1 MLLKYIRM
9 VNFRQYYGDNT
20 VEFSCDL
27 DKNVTIIL
35 GKNTSGKTTMVQA
48 FNWGLYG
55 QAKFK
60 TQMLLN
66 ENIANDMK
74 SGDKEKVIVEIGL
87 IHNNID
93 YKIERIQEYQCV
105 NRGDIRSTSQKKS
118 MSYKKIDG
126 QTKTIDG
133 FEIDNSI
140 NKILPEGLSSYF
152 FFDGERINNISKKQD
167 VTASIKGLMG
177 LDVLES
183 ARDHL
188 SKCKSVFTKALDLEG
203 NEKAISAQN
212 NIDSQKNKLEKIKDD
227 IDNVSAQI
235 EYYQEV
241 KEQAA
246 IELREN
252 AETSALQSKKENLQR
267 AVIGLEG
274 DYNNSTI
281 DLIGKFNKNA
291 FAYFATPMIRA
302 ALDLVRNTSYVS
314 ESIKGMH
321 SDSINQ
327 LLSRGYCICGTKL
340 ETGSEATAHMLKER
354 DMMPPKSIGTYVAEF
369 SESSELY
376 LSNSED
382 YHNDISQKY
391 KDLRRYKKDISR
403 AKAEY
408 DQLSQSLLDK
418 KDTRVLEENY
428 RTASKLLK
436 TKEDEKSNLEGRKAI
451 CENEIRNYQK
461 IFDSLVKSSEKN
473 NFINTCIEY
482 TQNMYDWVNSSY
494 LVKEEDIRS
503 RLEYKINNIF
513 GRMYHGKRMI
523 KIDKNYKVYYSDV
536 NTDESGGLE
545 TVKNFAFIAGLVDLA
560 RDRIAEKSQDEYD
573 LGTEAY
579 PLVMDAPFS
588 TADEK
593 HVSNISRILPEIA
606 EQVIMVVMEK
616 DWTFAQIEMEERVGK
631 KYIINKE
638 TETKSNI
645 SEI

>member
-1 MLLKYIRM
+1 MLLKYIRL
-9 VNFRQYYGDNT
+9 VNFRQYLGDNKI
-20 VEFSCDL
+20 EFSCDV

-35 GKNTSGKTTMVQA
+35 GKNTSGKTTLVQA

-60 TQMLLN
+60 TPMLLN
-66 ENIANDMK
+66 ENLSNTMT
-74 SGDKEKVIVEIGL
+74 SGEKEKVIVEIGL

-93 YKIERIQEYQCV
+93 YKIERIQEYTCV
-105 NRGDIRSTSQKKS
+105 SKGDIRATSQKKT
-118 MSYKKIDG
+118 MSYKKDDG
-126 QTKTIDG
+126 QTRTIDG

-152 FFDGERINNISKKQD
+152 FFGGERINNISNKQD
-167 VTASIKGLMG
+167 VSASIKGLMG

-188 SKCKSVFTKALDLEG
+188 SKCKGVFAKALDLEG
-203 NEKAISAQN
+203 NEKAIAAQK
-212 NIDSQKNKLEKIKDD
+212 NIESQKIKLEKIKDD
-227 IDNVSAQI
+227 IENVNAQI
-235 EYYQEV
+235 EYYQEE
-241 KEQAA
+241 KEKAA
-246 IELREN
+246 IELRDN
-252 AETSALQSKKENLQR
+252 AETAALQNKKETLAR
-267 AVIGLEG
+267 AIVGIESDL
-274 DYNNSTI
+274 NNGVT

-291 FAYFATPMIRA
+291 FSYFAKPLIYA
-302 ALDLVRNTSYVS
+302 SQELIKNTNYVS

-321 SDSINQ
+321 ADSINQ
-327 LLSRGYCICGTKL
+327 LLERGYCICGTCL
-340 ETGSEATAHMLKER
+340 SEDSEAVKNLIRER
-354 DMMPPKSIGTYVAEF
+354 DLMPPKSIGTYVAEF
-369 SESSELY
+369 NETADLY

-382 YHNDISQKY
+382 YQNDISQKY
-391 KDLRRYKKDISR
+391 KDLRRYKKEFSK
-403 AKAEY
+403 ATAEY
-408 DQLSQSLLDK
+408 EHLSQSLLDQ
-418 KDTRVLEENY
+418 KDTRILEENY
-428 RTASKLLK
+428 RTASKMLRS
-436 TKEDEKSNLEGRKAI
+436 KEDEKSALDGRKAI
-451 CENEIRNYQK
+451 CENEIKNYQK
-461 IFDSLVKSSEKN
+461 VFDSLVKSNEKN
-473 NFINTCIEY
+473 NFINSCIEY
-482 TQNMYDWVNSSY
+482 TQSMYEWINTSY
-494 LVKEEDIRS
+494 LKKEEDIRS
-503 RLEYKINNIF
+503 RLEFKINNIF

-523 KIDKNYKVYYSDV
+523 KIDKSYRVFYSDI

-573 LGTEAY
+573 LGSEAY

-616 DWTFAQIEMEERVGK
+616 DWTFAQVDMENKVGK

-645 SEI
+645 SEL